1 MPLNLT
7 SDCDKGVKF
16 ILKILILSAIL
27 GAIEGMTISKKVNG
41 FMETSSWIRKMFE
54 EGIRLKKEFGEEN
67 VFDLSLGNPVIEPPK
82 EVQNAIVNAARDD
95 TNGMHRYMPNAGF
108 QDVREAIATT
118 LSEECQEKLSADN
131 LVMVCGAAG
140 GLNITL
146 KTLLDNGDEVIIFA
160 PYFVEY
166 LFYADNHGGKAVS
179 VNTND
184 DFSLDLDSF
193 KNALNKKTKAVIINS
208 PNNPTGVVYSREE
221 LEKLAEILKAHSEK
235 SGKPVYLISDDP
247 YKKISF
253 DGIEVVN
260 ILELYENS
268 IYITSHSKDIA
279 LPGERIGFV
288 AVHPKC
294 EDAEN
299 LMAGLIFSNRVL
311 GFVNA
316 PALIQRVV
324 KNVQGVTVDVEQ
336 YRGKRD
342 FLYGELTRIGYKV
355 VKPRGAF
362 YFFPK
367 SPIDDEVEFVRKLA
381 EKKVL
386 VVPGR
391 GFGCPGYFRISYC
404 LPDSVI
410 EGSIAGFE
418 AAFVEC
424 LKG

>member
-1 MPLNLT
+1 
-7 SDCDKGVKF
+7 
-16 ILKILILSAIL
+16 
-27 GAIEGMTISKKVNG
+27 
-41 FMETSSWIRKMFE
+41 MEKSSWIRKMFE
-54 EGIRLKKEFGEEN
+54 EGIRLKKQFGEEN
-67 VFDLSLGNPVIEPPK
+67 VFDLSLGNPVIEPPD
-82 EVQNAIVNAARDD
+82 EVQAALVQAAKDISP
-95 TNGMHRYMPNAGF
+95 GLHRYMPNAGL
-108 QDVREAIATT
+108 QDVREAIAKT
-118 LSEECQEKLSADN
+118 LSNECQVSLSAND

-146 KTLLDNGDEVIIFA
+146 KTLLDSGDEVLIFA

-166 LFYADNHGGKAVS
+166 LFYADNHGGKAVA
-179 VNTND
+179 VKTHD
-184 DFSLDLDSF
+184 DFTLDMD
-193 KNALNKKTKAVIINS
+193 ALKDALSEKTKAVIVNS

-221 LEKLAEILKAHSEK
+221 LKQLAEVLKAHSEK
-235 SGKPVYLISDDP
+235 TGKAVYLISDDP
-247 YKKISF
+247 YKKITF
-253 DGIEVVN
+253 DGVEAVN

-294 EDAEN
+294 EDAGN

-336 YRGKRD
+336 YKKKRD
-342 FLYGELTRIGYKV
+342 FLYGELTRIGYDV
-355 VKPRGAF
+355 VKPQGAF

-367 SPIDDEVEFVRKLA
+367 SPIDDEVEFVKKLA

-418 AAFVEC
+418 STFNDFR
-424 LKG
+424 

>member
-1 MPLNLT
+1 
-7 SDCDKGVKF
+7 
-16 ILKILILSAIL
+16 
-27 GAIEGMTISKKVNG
+27 
-41 FMETSSWIRKMFE
+41 MEKSSWIRKMFE
-54 EGIRLKKEFGEEN
+54 EGIRLKKQFGEEN
-67 VFDLSLGNPVIEPPK
+67 VFDLSLGNPVIEPPD
-82 EVQNAIVNAARDD
+82 EVQAALVQAAKDISP
-95 TNGMHRYMPNAGF
+95 GLHRYMPNAGL
-108 QDVREAIATT
+108 QDVREAIAKT
-118 LSEECQEKLSADN
+118 LSNECQVSLSAND

-146 KTLLDNGDEVIIFA
+146 KTLLDSGDEVLIFA

-166 LFYADNHGGKAVS
+166 LFYADNHGGKAVA
-179 VNTND
+179 VKTYD
-184 DFSLDLDSF
+184 DFKLDMD
-193 KNALNKKTKAVIINS
+193 ALKDALSEKTKAVIVNS

-221 LEKLAEILKAHSEK
+221 LKQLAEVLKAHSEK
-235 SGKPVYLISDDP
+235 TGKAVYLISDDP
-247 YKKISF
+247 YKKITF
-253 DGIEVVN
+253 DGVEAVN

-294 EDAEN
+294 EDAGN

-336 YRGKRD
+336 YKKKRD
-342 FLYGELTRIGYKV
+342 FLYGELTRIGYDV
-355 VKPRGAF
+355 VKPQGAF

-367 SPIDDEVEFVRKLA
+367 SPIDDEVEFTRKLA

-418 AAFVEC
+418 STF
-424 LKG
+424 KDFH

>member
-1 MPLNLT
+1 M
-7 SDCDKGVKF
+7 
-16 ILKILILSAIL
+16 AIS
-27 GAIEGMTISKKVNG
+27 EKVSG
-41 FMETSSWIRKMFE
+41 FMEKSSWIRKMFE
-54 EGIRLKKEFGEEN
+54 EGIWLKKQFGEEN
-67 VFDLSLGNPVIEPPK
+67 VFDLSLGNPVIEPPD
-82 EVQNAIVNAARDD
+82 EVQAALVKAAKDISP
-95 TNGMHRYMPNAGF
+95 GLHRYMPNAGL
-108 QDVREAIATT
+108 QDVREAIAKT
-118 LSEECQEKLSADN
+118 LSNECQVSLSAND

-146 KTLLDNGDEVIIFA
+146 KTLLDSGDEVLIFA

-166 LFYADNHGGKAVS
+166 LFYADNHGGKAVA
-179 VNTND
+179 VKTHD
-184 DFSLDLDSF
+184 DFTLDMD
-193 KNALNKKTKAVIINS
+193 ALKDALSEKTKAVIVNS

-221 LEKLAEILKAHSEK
+221 LKQLAEVLKAHSEK
-235 SGKPVYLISDDP
+235 TGKAVYLISDDP
-247 YKKISF
+247 YKKITF
-253 DGIEVVN
+253 DGVEAVN

-294 EDAEN
+294 EDAGN

-336 YRGKRD
+336 YKKKRD
-342 FLYGELTRIGYKV
+342 FLYGELTRIGYDV
-355 VKPRGAF
+355 VKPQGAF

-367 SPIDDEVEFVRKLA
+367 SPIDDEVEFVKKLA

-418 AAFVEC
+418 STFNDFR
-424 LKG
+424 

>member
-1 MPLNLT
+1 
-7 SDCDKGVKF
+7 
-16 ILKILILSAIL
+16 
-27 GAIEGMTISKKVNG
+27 
-41 FMETSSWIRKMFE
+41 MEKSSWIRKMFE
-54 EGIRLKKEFGEEN
+54 EGIRLKKQFGEEN
-67 VFDLSLGNPVIEPPK
+67 VFDLSLGNPVIEPPD
-82 EVQNAIVNAARDD
+82 EVQAALVQAAKDISP
-95 TNGMHRYMPNAGF
+95 GLHRYMPNAGL
-108 QDVREAIATT
+108 QDVREAIAKT
-118 LSEECQEKLSADN
+118 LSNECQVSLSAND

-146 KTLLDNGDEVIIFA
+146 KTLLDIGDEVLIFA

-166 LFYADNHGGKAVS
+166 LFYADNHGGKAVA
-179 VNTND
+179 VKTHD
-184 DFSLDLDSF
+184 DFTLDMD
-193 KNALNKKTKAVIINS
+193 ALKDALSEKTKAVIVNS

-221 LEKLAEILKAHSEK
+221 LKQLAEVLKAHSEK
-235 SGKPVYLISDDP
+235 IGKAVYLISDDP
-247 YKKISF
+247 YKKITF
-253 DGIEVVN
+253 DEVEAVN

-268 IYITSHSKDIA
+268 IYITSNSKDIA

-294 EDAEN
+294 EDAGN

-324 KNVQGVTVDVEQ
+324 KNVQGVTVDVKQ
-336 YRGKRD
+336 YKKKRD
-342 FLYGELTRIGYKV
+342 FLYGELTRIGYDV
-355 VKPRGAF
+355 VKPQGAF

-367 SPIDDEVEFVRKLA
+367 SPIDDEVEFVKKLA

-418 AAFVEC
+418 STFNDFRESGLLRQEFFKVLPPMVHANLF
-424 LKG
+424 

>member
-1 MPLNLT
+1 
-7 SDCDKGVKF
+7 
-16 ILKILILSAIL
+16 
-27 GAIEGMTISKKVNG
+27 
-41 FMETSSWIRKMFE
+41 MEKSSWIRKMFE
-54 EGIRLKKEFGEEN
+54 EGIWLKKQFGEEN
-67 VFDLSLGNPVIEPPK
+67 VFDLSLGNPVIEPPDQ
-82 EVQNAIVNAARDD
+82 VQAALVKAAKDISP
-95 TNGMHRYMPNAGF
+95 GLHRYMPNAGL
-108 QDVREAIATT
+108 QDVREAIAKT
-118 LSEECQEKLSADN
+118 LSNECQLSLSAND

-146 KTLLDNGDEVIIFA
+146 KTLLDSGDEVLIFA

-166 LFYADNHGGKAVS
+166 LFYADNHGGKAVA
-179 VNTND
+179 VKTHD
-184 DFSLDLDSF
+184 DFTLDMD
-193 KNALNKKTKAVIINS
+193 ALKDALSEKTKAVIVNS

-221 LEKLAEILKAHSEK
+221 LKQLAEVLKAHSEK
-235 SGKPVYLISDDP
+235 TGKAVYLISDDP
-247 YKKISF
+247 YKKITF
-253 DGIEVVN
+253 DGVEAVN

-294 EDAEN
+294 EDAGN

-336 YRGKRD
+336 YKKKRD
-342 FLYGELTRIGYKV
+342 FLYGELTRIGYDV
-355 VKPRGAF
+355 VKPQGAF

-367 SPIDDEVEFVRKLA
+367 SPIDDEVEFVKKLA

-418 AAFVEC
+418 STFNDFR
-424 LKG
+424 

>member
-1 MPLNLT
+1 
-7 SDCDKGVKF
+7 
-16 ILKILILSAIL
+16 
-27 GAIEGMTISKKVNG
+27 
-41 FMETSSWIRKMFE
+41 MEKSSWIRKMFE
-54 EGIRLKKEFGEEN
+54 EGIRLKKQFGEEN
-67 VFDLSLGNPVIEPPK
+67 VFDLSLGNPVIEPPDQ
-82 EVQNAIVNAARDD
+82 VQAALVKAAKDISP
-95 TNGMHRYMPNAGF
+95 GLHRYMPNAGL
-108 QDVREAIATT
+108 QDVREAIAKT
-118 LSEECQEKLSADN
+118 LSNECQVSLSAND

-146 KTLLDNGDEVIIFA
+146 KTLLDSGDEVLIFA

-166 LFYADNHGGKAVS
+166 LFYADNHGGKAVA
-179 VNTND
+179 VKTHD
-184 DFSLDLDSF
+184 DFKLDMD
-193 KNALNKKTKAVIINS
+193 ALKDALSEKTKAVIVNS

-221 LEKLAEILKAHSEK
+221 LKQLAEVLKAHSEK
-235 SGKPVYLISDDP
+235 TGKAVYLISDDP
-247 YKKISF
+247 YKKITF
-253 DGIEVVN
+253 DGVEAVN

-294 EDAEN
+294 EDAGN

-336 YRGKRD
+336 YKKKRD
-342 FLYGELTRIGYKV
+342 FLYGELTRIGYDV
-355 VKPRGAF
+355 VKPQGAF

-367 SPIDDEVEFVRKLA
+367 SPIDDEVEFVKKLA

-418 AAFVEC
+418 STFNDFR
-424 LKG
+424 

>member
-1 MPLNLT
+1 
-7 SDCDKGVKF
+7 
-16 ILKILILSAIL
+16 
-27 GAIEGMTISKKVNG
+27 
-41 FMETSSWIRKMFE
+41 MEKSSWIRKMFE
-54 EGIRLKKEFGEEN
+54 EGIWLKKQFGEEN
-67 VFDLSLGNPVIEPPK
+67 VFDLSLGNPVIEPPDQ
-82 EVQNAIVNAARDD
+82 VQAALVKAAKDISP
-95 TNGMHRYMPNAGF
+95 GLHRYMPNAGL
-108 QDVREAIATT
+108 QDVREAIAKT
-118 LSEECQEKLSADN
+118 LSNECQVSLSAND

-146 KTLLDNGDEVIIFA
+146 KTLLDSGDEVLIFA

-166 LFYADNHGGKAVS
+166 LFYADNHGGKAVA
-179 VNTND
+179 VKTHD
-184 DFSLDLDSF
+184 DFTLDMD
-193 KNALNKKTKAVIINS
+193 ALKDALSEKTKAVIVNS

-221 LEKLAEILKAHSEK
+221 LKQLAEVLKAHSEK
-235 SGKPVYLISDDP
+235 TGKAVYLISDDP
-247 YKKISF
+247 YKKITF
-253 DGIEVVN
+253 DGVGAVN

-294 EDAEN
+294 EDAGN

-336 YRGKRD
+336 YKKKRD
-342 FLYGELTRIGYKV
+342 FLYGELTRIGYDV
-355 VKPRGAF
+355 VKPQGAF

-367 SPIDDEVEFVRKLA
+367 SPIDDEVEFVKKLA

-418 AAFVEC
+418 STFNDFR
-424 LKG
+424 

>member
-1 MPLNLT
+1 M
-7 SDCDKGVKF
+7 
-16 ILKILILSAIL
+16 AIS
-27 GAIEGMTISKKVNG
+27 EKVSG
-41 FMETSSWIRKMFE
+41 FMEKSSWIRKMFE
-54 EGIRLKKEFGEEN
+54 EGIRLKKQFGEEN
-67 VFDLSLGNPVIEPPK
+67 VFDLSLGNPVIEPPG
-82 EVQNAIVNAARDD
+82 EVQAALVQAAKD
-95 TNGMHRYMPNAGF
+95 TSPGLHRYMPNAGL
-108 QDVREAIATT
+108 QEVREAIAKT
-118 LSEECQEKLSADN
+118 LSSECKMSLSAND

-146 KTLLDNGDEVIIFA
+146 KTLLDSGDEVLIFA

-166 LFYADNHGGKAVS
+166 LFYADNHGGKAVA
-179 VNTND
+179 VKTHD
-184 DFSLDLDSF
+184 DFTLDMD
-193 KNALNKKTKAVIINS
+193 ALKGALSEKTKAVIVNS

-221 LEKLAEILKAHSEK
+221 LKQLAEILKVHSEET
-235 SGKPVYLISDDP
+235 GKMVYLISDDP
-247 YKKISF
+247 YQKITF
-253 DGIEVVN
+253 DGVEAVN

-294 EDAEN
+294 EDADN

-336 YRGKRD
+336 YKKKRD
-342 FLYGELTRIGYKV
+342 FLYGELTRIGYDV
-355 VKPRGAF
+355 VKPQGAF

-367 SPIDDEVEFVRKLA
+367 SPIDDEVEFVKKLA

-391 GFGCPGYFRISYC
+391 GFGSPGYFRISYC

-418 AAFVEC
+418 STFNDFH
-424 LKG
+424 

>member
-1 MPLNLT
+1 
-7 SDCDKGVKF
+7 
-16 ILKILILSAIL
+16 
-27 GAIEGMTISKKVNG
+27 
-41 FMETSSWIRKMFE
+41 MEKSSWIRKMFE
-54 EGIRLKKEFGEEN
+54 EGIWLKKQFGEDN
-67 VFDLSLGNPVIEPPK
+67 VFDLSLGNPVIEPPDQ
-82 EVQNAIVNAARDD
+82 VQAALVKAAKDISP
-95 TNGMHRYMPNAGF
+95 GLHRYMPNAGL
-108 QDVREAIATT
+108 QDVREAIAKT
-118 LSEECQEKLSADN
+118 LSNECQVSLSAND

-146 KTLLDNGDEVIIFA
+146 KTLLDSGDEVLIFA

-166 LFYADNHGGKAVS
+166 LFYADNHGGKAVA
-179 VNTND
+179 VKTHD
-184 DFSLDLDSF
+184 DFTLDMD
-193 KNALNKKTKAVIINS
+193 ALKDALSEKTKAVIVNS

-221 LEKLAEILKAHSEK
+221 LKQLAEVLKAHSEK
-235 SGKPVYLISDDP
+235 TGKAVYLISDDP
-247 YKKISF
+247 YKKITF
-253 DGIEVVN
+253 DGVEAVN

-268 IYITSHSKDIA
+268 IYITSYSKDIA

-294 EDAEN
+294 EDAGN

-336 YRGKRD
+336 YKKKRD
-342 FLYGELTRIGYKV
+342 FLYGELTRIGYDV
-355 VKPRGAF
+355 VKPQGAF
-362 YFFPK
+362 YLFPK
-367 SPIDDEVEFVRKLA
+367 SPIDDEVEFVKKLA

-418 AAFVEC
+418 STFNDFR
-424 LKG
+424 

>member
-1 MPLNLT
+1 M
-7 SDCDKGVKF
+7 
-16 ILKILILSAIL
+16 A
-27 GAIEGMTISKKVNG
+27 ISKKVNG
-41 FMETSSWIRKMFE
+41 FMENSSWIRKMFE

-67 VFDLSLGNPVIEPPK
+67 VFDLSLGNPVIEPPQK
-82 EVQNAIVNAARDD
+82 VQDALVQAAKD
-95 TNGMHRYMPNAGF
+95 TSPGLHRYMPNAGF
-108 QDVREAIATT
+108 QDVREAISKT
-118 LSEECQEKLSADN
+118 LSEECKVTLSAND

-146 KTLLDNGDEVIIFA
+146 KTLLDSGDEVLIFA

-166 LFYADNHGGKAVS
+166 LFYADNHGGKVVS
-179 VNTND
+179 VKTHD
-184 DFSLDLDSF
+184 DFTLNFDAL
-193 KNALNKKTKAVIINS
+193 KNALNEKTKAVIINS

-221 LEKLAEILKAHSEK
+221 LKQLAIILKKHSDK
-235 SGKPVYLISDDP
+235 SGRPVYLISDDP
-247 YKKISF
+247 YKKITF
-253 DGIEVVN
+253 DGVEAAN

-279 LPGERIGFV
+279 LAGERIGFV

-294 EDAEN
+294 EDADN

-316 PALIQRVV
+316 PALIQRVL
-324 KNVQGVTVDVEQ
+324 KNVQGVTVNVEQ
-336 YRGKRD
+336 YRKKRD
-342 FLYGELTRIGYKV
+342 FLYGELVRIGYEV
-355 VKPRGAF
+355 VKPQGAF

-367 SPIDDEVEFVRKLA
+367 SPIEDEVEFVSKLA

-410 EGSIAGFE
+410 EGSIPGFE
-418 AAFVEC
+418 SAFQAY
-424 LKG
+424 L

>member
-1 MPLNLT
+1 
-7 SDCDKGVKF
+7 
-16 ILKILILSAIL
+16 
-27 GAIEGMTISKKVNG
+27 
-41 FMETSSWIRKMFE
+41 MEKSSWIRKMFE
-54 EGIRLKKEFGEEN
+54 EGIWLKKQFGEEN
-67 VFDLSLGNPVIEPPK
+67 VFDLSLGNPVIEPPDQ
-82 EVQNAIVNAARDD
+82 VQAALVKAAKDISP
-95 TNGMHRYMPNAGF
+95 GLHRYMPNAGL
-108 QDVREAIATT
+108 QDVREAIAKT
-118 LSEECQEKLSADN
+118 LSNECQVSLSAND

-146 KTLLDNGDEVIIFA
+146 KTLLDSGDEVLIFA

-166 LFYADNHGGKAVS
+166 LFYADNHGGKAVA
-179 VNTND
+179 VKTHD
-184 DFSLDLDSF
+184 DFKLDMD
-193 KNALNKKTKAVIINS
+193 ALKDALSEKTKAVIVNS

-221 LEKLAEILKAHSEK
+221 LKQLAEVLKAHSEK
-235 SGKPVYLISDDP
+235 TGKAVYLISDDP
-247 YKKISF
+247 YKKITF
-253 DGIEVVN
+253 DGVEAVN

-294 EDAEN
+294 EDAGN

-336 YRGKRD
+336 YKKKRD
-342 FLYGELTRIGYKV
+342 FLYGELTRIGYDV
-355 VKPRGAF
+355 VKPQGAF

-367 SPIDDEVEFVRKLA
+367 SPIDDEVEFVKKLA

-418 AAFVEC
+418 STFNDFR
-424 LKG
+424 